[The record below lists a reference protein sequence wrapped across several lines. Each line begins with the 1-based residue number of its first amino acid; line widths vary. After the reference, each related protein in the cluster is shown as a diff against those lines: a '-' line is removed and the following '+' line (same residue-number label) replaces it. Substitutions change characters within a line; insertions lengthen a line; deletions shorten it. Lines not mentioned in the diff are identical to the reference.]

1 MYSSYY
7 CVEQPPI
14 AQLVDRETSLLVKSD
29 ISRSL
34 VQIRV
39 GGMWYFS

>member
-1 MYSSYY
+1 MYSIYY
-7 CVEQPPI
+7 STQGPPI
-14 AQLVDRETSLLVKSD
+14 AQLAERETSLLVKSD